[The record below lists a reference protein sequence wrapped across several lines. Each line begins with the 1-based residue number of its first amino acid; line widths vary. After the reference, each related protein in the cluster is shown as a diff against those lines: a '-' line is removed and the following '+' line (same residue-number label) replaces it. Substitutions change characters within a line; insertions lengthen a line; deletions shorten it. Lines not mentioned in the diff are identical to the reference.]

1 MGETQKKEKKKI
13 GLTTKIFI
21 ALLAG
26 AVFGII
32 LCYAVPSGHIKDDI
46 IVEGVLYVVGQGFI
60 KLMKMLVVPL
70 VFCSLVCG
78 SMSIGDTKKL
88 GTVGARTLIFY
99 LATTALAVTV
109 ALSVGN
115 LINPGVG
122 LDMSTIKTN
131 AASVETMKATSLT
144 DTLLNI
150 IPDNP
155 INSLA
160 SGEMLQIIVFAL
172 IIGVIIGVLVAIIR
186 SAYDQQPERKKGLPL
201 KILNGICKVY
211 LTVIRGTPMMVQLLI
226 MWFIVWAS
234 ARSTDSNMLRCAI
247 LAFGINSG
255 AYVAEIFRS
264 GIMSIDKGQMEAGRS
279 VGLTYAATMRYII
292 IPQAFKN
299 VLPALGNELITLLKE
314 TSVVTVI
321 GLRDLTKGAMIIQS
335 KTYQAMVPYLAI
347 AAIYLVIVMFLTWV
361 MGKLER
367 RLRQSD
373 LR

>member
-1 MGETQKKEKKKI
+1 MPQKVAVYISILGKTKGEEEMLESLKLGIYQT
-13 GLTTKIFI
+13 FI
-21 ALLAG
+21 L
-26 AVFGII
+26 
-32 LCYAVPSGHIKDDI
+32 DDN
-46 IVEGVLYVVGQGFI
+46 YQYFI
-60 KLMKMLVVPL
+60 K
-70 VFCSLVCG
+70 G
-78 SMSIGDTKKL
+78 L
-88 GTVGARTLIFY
+88 GTTL
-99 LATTALAVTV
+99 TVT
-109 ALSVGN
+109 
-115 LINPGVG
+115 I
-122 LDMSTIKTN
+122 
-131 AASVETMKATSLT
+131 
-144 DTLLNI
+144 
-150 IPDNP
+150 
-155 INSLA
+155 
-160 SGEMLQIIVFAL
+160 FAL
-172 IIGVIIGVLVAIIR
+172 VLGVILGVIVAVIR
-186 SAYDQQPERKKGLPL
+186 SAYDQQPEKKKGLPL

-335 KTYQAMVPYLAI
+335 KTYQAFVPFFAI
-347 AAIYLVIVMFLTWV
+347 AAMYLVMVLGLSWL

-367 RLRQSD
+367 RMRQSD

>member
-1 MGETQKKEKKKI
+1 MWESLKMGFYQA
-13 GLTTKIFI
+13 FI
-21 ALLAG
+21 LEDNYQYFVKG
-26 AVFGII
+26 
-32 LCYAVPSGHIKDDI
+32 
-46 IVEGVLYVVGQGFI
+46 
-60 KLMKMLVVPL
+60 
-70 VFCSLVCG
+70 
-78 SMSIGDTKKL
+78 L
-88 GTVGARTLIFY
+88 GTTL
-99 LATTALAVTV
+99 TVT
-109 ALSVGN
+109 
-115 LINPGVG
+115 
-122 LDMSTIKTN
+122 
-131 AASVETMKATSLT
+131 
-144 DTLLNI
+144 
-150 IPDNP
+150 
-155 INSLA
+155 
-160 SGEMLQIIVFAL
+160 VFAL
-172 IIGVIIGVLVAIIR
+172 VIGVIIGVLVAIIR
-186 SAYDQQPERKKGLPL
+186 SAYDQQPERKKGLLL

-226 MWFIVWAS
+226 MWFVVWAS
-234 ARSTDSNMLRCAI
+234 ARSTDSNMMKCAI

-299 VLPALGNELITLLKE
+299 VLPALGNELITLVKE

-321 GLRDLTKGAMIIQS
+321 GLRDLTKGAMIVQS
-335 KTYQAMVPYLAI
+335 KTYQALIPYFAI

>member
-1 MGETQKKEKKKI
+1 MWESLKMGFYQT
-13 GLTTKIFI
+13 FI
-21 ALLAG
+21 LEDNYQYFVKG
-26 AVFGII
+26 
-32 LCYAVPSGHIKDDI
+32 
-46 IVEGVLYVVGQGFI
+46 
-60 KLMKMLVVPL
+60 
-70 VFCSLVCG
+70 
-78 SMSIGDTKKL
+78 L
-88 GTVGARTLIFY
+88 GTTL
-99 LATTALAVTV
+99 TVT
-109 ALSVGN
+109 
-115 LINPGVG
+115 I
-122 LDMSTIKTN
+122 
-131 AASVETMKATSLT
+131 
-144 DTLLNI
+144 
-150 IPDNP
+150 
-155 INSLA
+155 
-160 SGEMLQIIVFAL
+160 FAL

-186 SAYDQQPERKKGLPL
+186 SAHDQQPERKKGLLL

-226 MWFIVWAS
+226 MWFVVWAS
-234 ARSTDSNMLRCAI
+234 ARSTDSNMMKCAI

-299 VLPALGNELITLLKE
+299 VLPALGNELITLVKE

-321 GLRDLTKGAMIIQS
+321 GLRDLTKGAMIVQS
-335 KTYQAMVPYLAI
+335 KTYQALIPYFAI

-361 MGKLER
+361 MGKMER

>member
-1 MGETQKKEKKKI
+1 MRKSKWQ
-13 GLTTKIFI
+13 
-21 ALLAG
+21 
-26 AVFGII
+26 
-32 LCYAVPSGHIKDDI
+32 S
-46 IVEGVLYVVGQGFI
+46 LYVLRYEAREMKGAIIMWESLKMGFYQTFI
-60 KLMKMLVVPL
+60 LEDNYQYFVK
-70 VFCSLVCG
+70 G
-78 SMSIGDTKKL
+78 L
-88 GTVGARTLIFY
+88 GTTL
-99 LATTALAVTV
+99 TVT
-109 ALSVGN
+109 
-115 LINPGVG
+115 
-122 LDMSTIKTN
+122 
-131 AASVETMKATSLT
+131 
-144 DTLLNI
+144 
-150 IPDNP
+150 
-155 INSLA
+155 
-160 SGEMLQIIVFAL
+160 VFAL
-172 IIGVIIGVLVAIIR
+172 VIGVIIGVLVAIIR
-186 SAYDQQPERKKGLPL
+186 SAYDQQPERKKGLLL

-226 MWFIVWAS
+226 MWFVVWAS
-234 ARSTDSNMLRCAI
+234 ARSTDSNMMKCAI

-299 VLPALGNELITLLKE
+299 VLPALGNELITLVKE

-321 GLRDLTKGAMIIQS
+321 GLRDLTKGAMIVQS
-335 KTYQAMVPYLAI
+335 KTYQALIPYFAI

>member
-1 MGETQKKEKKKI
+1 MKGAIIMWESLKMGFYQT
-13 GLTTKIFI
+13 FI
-21 ALLAG
+21 LEDNYQYFVKG
-26 AVFGII
+26 
-32 LCYAVPSGHIKDDI
+32 
-46 IVEGVLYVVGQGFI
+46 
-60 KLMKMLVVPL
+60 
-70 VFCSLVCG
+70 
-78 SMSIGDTKKL
+78 L
-88 GTVGARTLIFY
+88 GTTL
-99 LATTALAVTV
+99 TVT
-109 ALSVGN
+109 
-115 LINPGVG
+115 I
-122 LDMSTIKTN
+122 
-131 AASVETMKATSLT
+131 
-144 DTLLNI
+144 
-150 IPDNP
+150 
-155 INSLA
+155 
-160 SGEMLQIIVFAL
+160 FAL

-186 SAYDQQPERKKGLPL
+186 SAHDQQPEKKKGLPL

-226 MWFIVWAS
+226 MWFVVWAS
-234 ARSTDSNMLRCAI
+234 ARSTDSNMMKCAI

-299 VLPALGNELITLLKE
+299 VLPALGNELITLVKE

-321 GLRDLTKGAMIIQS
+321 GLRDLTKGAMIVQS
-335 KTYQAMVPYLAI
+335 KTYQALIPYFAI

-361 MGKLER
+361 MGKMER